1 MIYTVTIN
9 PALDYVVRGE
19 NINSGSVNRVD
30 GGVLQAGGKGINVS
44 VVLAELG
51 CKSKALG
58 FTAGFTGTELERM
71 ISGKGVEADFVRL
84 RSGFTRINV
93 KLKNSTEKG
102 GIVETELNAAGPAI
116 SEEDIEKLL
125 EKLSEIQDG
134 DVIVL
139 SGSTAGL
146 KDIYGRVLD
155 TLSGKSIK
163 SVIDT
168 TGSLLLDSLKYRPWL
183 IKPNLDEL
191 AELFGER
198 PDSTEKIVELA
209 ERLRKMGAGNVLV
222 SMASDGA
229 ILVDENGGISFMPAL
244 QGRAVNSV
252 GAGDSMLAGF
262 IAGMLQ
268 SSDYRY
274 ALKLGTAAGAATAFS
289 EGLGT
294 KDKIGELLRQIT
306 V

>member
-244 QGRAVNSV
+244 KGRAVNSV